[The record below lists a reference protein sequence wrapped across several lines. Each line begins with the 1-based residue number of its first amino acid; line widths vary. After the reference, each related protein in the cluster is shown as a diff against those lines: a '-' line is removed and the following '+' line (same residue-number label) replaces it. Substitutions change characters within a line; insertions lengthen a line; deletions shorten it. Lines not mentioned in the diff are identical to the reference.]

1 MLVSRKCD
9 LDEFTASV
17 LGKDKKA
24 VYSAAGQEFREAR
37 LKAKRMVIPRDMDRR
52 DQAALRTEQAK
63 LLAYSNNLE
72 ALCITLQFLS
82 SPPVLT
88 PKGAHAFQPIF
99 DHLIKNR
106 ELTEADRERF
116 IAAAKPA

>member
-9 LDEFTASV
+9 LVEFTAA
-17 LGKDKKA
+17 LAGKDKKA

-52 DQAALRTEQAK
+52 DQAAARAEQSK
-63 LLAYSNNLE
+63 LMVYAGNLE
-72 ALCITLQFLS
+72 ALCIALQFVS
-82 SPPVLT
+82 SPPGLT
-88 PKGAHAFQPIF
+88 PQGAHAFQPIF
-99 DHLIKNR
+99 DELIKNR

-116 IAAAKPA
+116 IAAARPA